1 MEDNAELESF
11 RRQWREEV
19 ARRTHHNRPSTTQRK
34 SSVSSAGRP
43 GHFPPTRHA
52 ALERKEEEDD
62 GEGLTAFDQGEIA
75 HGVEQLSLGRV
86 DEDAL
91 LSQIPRREP
100 RSALEHFERAVEKE
114 AEGNLGDSLH
124 HYRRAYRVRVPILFW
139 SIKRVTNLFICSL
152 VRFCG
157 RQDIP

>member
-1 MEDNAELESF
+1 
-11 RRQWREEV
+11 
-19 ARRTHHNRPSTTQRK
+19 
-34 SSVSSAGRP
+34 VS
-43 GHFPPTRHA
+43 
-52 ALERKEEEDD
+52 ERKEEEDD

-124 HYRRAYRVRVPILFW
+124 HYRKAYRVRILIFFW
-139 SIKRVTNLFICSL
+139 SIKRVANSFICSL
-152 VRFCG
+152 VRFRG